1 MENRLLV
8 GHIDK
13 KVIKLLELDIKD
25 NTPIYISKGNITHIR
40 ENHADAYMQYYNDLT
55 DIILNPDYVGIA
67 GVEAPSI
74 EYIKQYKINNEY
86 VNIAVRA
93 SKAGTYYVK
102 SMFIIEE
109 GRIIDYLRKGKLKH
123 YKSPSQ

>member
-1 MENRLLV
+1 
-8 GHIDK
+8 
-13 KVIKLLELDIKD
+13 
-25 NTPIYISKGNITHIR
+25 
-40 ENHADAYMQYYNDLT
+40 MQYYNDLT

-93 SKAGTYYVK
+93 SKAGTYYVR

-123 YKSPSQ
+123 YKSPS